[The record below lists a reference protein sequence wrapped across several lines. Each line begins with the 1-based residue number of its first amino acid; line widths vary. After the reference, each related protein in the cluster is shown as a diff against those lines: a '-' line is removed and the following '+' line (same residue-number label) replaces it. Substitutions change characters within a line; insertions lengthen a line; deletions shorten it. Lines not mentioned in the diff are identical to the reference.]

1 MKSKTVGF
9 SESQEYI
16 NEIGLKRWRKI
27 WHEVEVEAG
36 DDPDACY
43 KFAEEKVIKWQNN
56 GSGDV
61 MVNVMYNT
69 SAQPFNIHIP
79 LPPIKDLQSL
89 TNDSTTTTSSTSKI
103 LSVETLLDCLVVLY
117 DECMNSSLRREKTVS
132 EFIEL
137 CKFCK

>member
-1 MKSKTVGF
+1 MS
-9 SESQEYI
+9 SNPI
-16 NEIGLKRWRKI
+16 NYLNFLCIFPETAVQRLEHLEQLII
-27 WHEVEVEAG
+27 SS
-36 DDPDACY
+36 
-43 KFAEEKVIKWQNN
+43 N
-56 GSGDV
+56 
-61 MVNVMYNT
+61 
-69 SAQPFNIHIP
+69 

-137 CKFCK
+137 CKFCKWFCI